1 MHDFLHTARR
11 LIATALHPAA
21 HSEMQRLLSKCSAYF
36 PYSEFRATNILFFR
50 IIGPLIMQPTTPR
63 AEREEQRKAASERRK
78 PALAV
83 AHPRGDGAFSPASY

>member
-21 HSEMQRLLSKCSAYF
+21 HSEMQRLLF
-36 PYSEFRATNILFFR
+36 IFR
-50 IIGPLIMQPTTPR
+50 ISCYKYPVFQDYWTAHHAAHHPR

-83 AHPRGDGAFSPASY
+83 AHPPGDDAFSPASI